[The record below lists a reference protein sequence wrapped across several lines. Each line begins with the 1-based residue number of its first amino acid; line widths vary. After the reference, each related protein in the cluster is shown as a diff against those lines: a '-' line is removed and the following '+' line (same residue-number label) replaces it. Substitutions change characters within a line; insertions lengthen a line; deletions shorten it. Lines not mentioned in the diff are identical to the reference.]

1 MANHFIS
8 EEPLCNAFRVTME
21 ENFERIITDLLRENL
36 SVMMVSNTDNRVI
49 GIAINGVMRSS
60 DISDTDSITYQPL
73 RDLFK
78 FLEHRDD
85 ELDFFNRFGTNEAM
99 HFFSAGV
106 HKDFR
111 QQGVGTRL
119 LEACAWMTKE
129 LGFTV
134 IKGEATSIYTQI
146 VCKKGG
152 FDFVLEMPYDSY
164 IYNGEPLRNKT
175 GPHTKTVLV
184 ARVLT

>member
-1 MANHFIS
+1 MANHFIP
-8 EEPLCNAFRVTME
+8 EEPLCNAFGVTME

-36 SVMMVSNTDNRVI
+36 SVMMVSNTDNRIMGVE
-49 GIAINGVMRSS
+49 INGVMRSS

-73 RDLFK
+73 RNLFK

-85 ELDFFNRFGTNEAM
+85 EFDLYNRFGTNEAM

-111 QQGVGTRL
+111 RLGVGTRL
-119 LEACAWMTKE
+119 LKACEGMAKE

-134 IKGEATSIYTQI
+134 LKGEVTSNYTQML
-146 VCKKGG
+146 CERRGY
-152 FDFVLEMPYDSY
+152 DFALEMPYDSY
-164 IYNGEPLRNKT
+164 MYNGEPLSNKT
-175 GPHTKTVLV
+175 GPHKKALLI
-184 ARVLT
+184 AIVLT